1 MNEETIMIIGEKK
14 MRADIVL
21 YNGHIYTMDPRQPK
35 AQAVALRG
43 SRIAALGTDEEV
55 RPLLASSG
63 SSVDLAGRTVL
74 PGFIDSHVHFVLFAL
89 NLQRIDL
96 TGAASKA
103 EALER
108 VKARAQATP
117 PGDWIL
123 GGGWD
128 RNLWEETVCPTK
140 EDLDAVV
147 PRHPVA
153 LDSKDVHTMWL
164 NSLALQQ
171 AGITSETPD
180 PPGGEI
186 VRDAEGQP
194 TGVLRETAQAL
205 FNQLKVR
212 PSPSTYRAA
221 VREGIWQ
228 AHRVGV
234 TGFHDC
240 EDETAFITFQEL
252 AEAGELE
259 CRVLVH
265 LAVENLD
272 AAIQL
277 GLRTGFGND
286 RLRIGGLKIFVD
298 GSLGSRSACM
308 LEPFTSDPEN
318 WGILITDRPTLENLV
333 CRASAAGIA
342 STIHAIG
349 DAANREALDVLEV
362 ARRQEFDR
370 RLRHRIEHAQL
381 VNVADISRFAQLDVI
396 ASMQPQH
403 TTADIDLVETYWSG
417 ERIAGAYAWRKLL
430 NTGARL
436 TFGSDCPVEVMDPLA
451 GIHAA
456 ITRRRADGYPGPDGW
471 RSEECLTV
479 EEAVRGFTIGAAYA
493 SGEENLK
500 GSLTPGKLADL
511 VVLSRDIFAVPPM
524 EIVET
529 RVEATIF
536 DGQVVYGDV
545 ASLD

>member
-1 MNEETIMIIGEKK
+1 
-14 MRADIVL
+14 
-21 YNGHIYTMDPRQPK
+21 MDLRQPK
-35 AQAVALRG
+35 TQAIALSG
-43 SRIAALGTDEEV
+43 SRIAALGTDEEI
-55 RPLLASSG
+55 RPLLAFSG
-63 SSVDLAGRTVL
+63 SSVDLRGRTVL

-89 NLQRIDL
+89 NLQRVDL
-96 TGAASKA
+96 SGAESKA
-103 EALER
+103 EVLER
-108 VKARAQATP
+108 VKASAQATP

-123 GGGWD
+123 GAGWD
-128 RNLWEETVCPTK
+128 RNLWEETVFPTK

-171 AGITSETPD
+171 IGIASETPD
-180 PPGGEI
+180 PPGGAI

-205 FNQLKVR
+205 FSQLKVC
-212 PSPSTYRAA
+212 PSSSSTYRPA
-221 VREGIWQ
+221 VREGIRQ

-234 TGFHDC
+234 TGLHDC
-240 EDETAFITFQEL
+240 EDELAFITFQKL
-252 AEAGELE
+252 AEAGELG
-259 CRVLVH
+259 CRVLMH
-265 LAVENLD
+265 LAVDNLD
-272 AAIQL
+272 AAIHL
-277 GLRTGFGND
+277 GLQTGFGND
-286 RLRIGGLKIFVD
+286 RLRIGGLKMFVD
-298 GSLGSRSACM
+298 GALGSRSARM
-308 LEPFTSDPEN
+308 LEPFTGEPEN
-318 WGILITDRPTLENLV
+318 LGILITDRPTLENLV
-333 CRASAAGIA
+333 CRASAAGLA

-362 ARRQEFDR
+362 ARGQEPDR

-381 VNVADISRFAQLDVI
+381 VDAADISRFAQLDVI

-403 TTADIDLVETYWSG
+403 ATADIDLVETYWSG
-417 ERIAGAYAWRKLL
+417 DRVAGAYAWRKLL

-456 ITRRRADGYPGPDGW
+456 VTRRRADGYPGPDGW
-471 RSEECLTV
+471 RPEECLTV

-536 DGQVVYGDV
+536 DSQVVYGDM
-545 ASLD
+545 ASFD

>member
-1 MNEETIMIIGEKK
+1 MN
-14 MRADIVL
+14 ADIVL

-35 AQAVALRG
+35 ARAIALCG
-43 SRIAALGTDEEV
+43 SRIAAVGTDEEI
-55 RPLLASSG
+55 RPLLITSG
-63 SSVDLAGRTVL
+63 SSVDLGGRAVL

-96 TGAASKA
+96 TGAESKA

-108 VKARAQATP
+108 VKAKARATP
-117 PGDWIL
+117 PADWIL

-128 RNLWEETVCPTK
+128 RNLWEEDDFPTK
-140 EDLDAVV
+140 GDLDAVV

-171 AGITSETPD
+171 TGITSETPD

-186 VRDAEGQP
+186 VRDDEGKP
-194 TGVLRETAQAL
+194 TGVLRERAQSL
-205 FNQLKVR
+205 FNHVKVR
-212 PSPSTYRAA
+212 PSRSTCRAA
-221 VREGIWQ
+221 VRSGIRR

-240 EDETAFITFQEL
+240 EDELAFITFQEL
-252 AEAGELE
+252 LEAGELE

-286 RLRIGGLKIFVD
+286 RLRLGGLKIFVD
-298 GSLGSRSACM
+298 GALGSRSASM
-308 LEPFTSDPEN
+308 LEPFTGDPKN
-318 WGILITDRPTLENLV
+318 RGIAITARAALGELV
-333 CRASAAGIA
+333 SRASEAGIA

-349 DAANREALDVLEV
+349 DAANRQALDALEA
-362 ARRQEFDR
+362 ARGQEPDR

-381 VNVADISRFAQLDVI
+381 VDATDISRFGQLDVI

-403 TTADIDLVETYWSG
+403 ATADIDLAETYWSG

-430 NTGARL
+430 NSGARL
-436 TFGSDCPVEVMDPLA
+436 AFGSDCPVEVMDPLA

-456 ITRRRADGYPGPDGW
+456 VTRRRADGYPGPDGW
-471 RSEECLTV
+471 RPEECLTI

-493 SGEENLK
+493 SGEENQK

-511 VVLSRDIFAVPPM
+511 VVLSQDIFTVPPM
-524 EIVET
+524 EIFET
-529 RVEATIF
+529 RVEATVF
-536 DGQVVYGDV
+536 DGQVVYGDLV
-545 ASLD
+545 SFD

>member
-1 MNEETIMIIGEKK
+1 MH
-14 MRADIVL
+14 ADTVL
-21 YNGHIYTMDPRQPK
+21 YNGHIHTMDPSRPK
-35 AQAVALRG
+35 AQAIALID
-43 SRIAALGTDEEV
+43 SRIAALGTDEEI
-55 RPLLASSG
+55 RPLLVSSG
-63 SSVDLAGRTVL
+63 SSVDLGGRTVL

-89 NLQRIDL
+89 SLQRIDL
-96 TGAASKA
+96 TGAGSKA
-103 EALER
+103 EALEC

-117 PGDWIL
+117 PTDWVL

-128 RNLWEETVCPTK
+128 RNLWEETDFPTR

-164 NSLALQQ
+164 NSLALRQV
-171 AGITSETPD
+171 GITSETPD

-194 TGVLRETAQAL
+194 TGVLRERAQAL
-205 FNQLKVR
+205 FSQVKVR
-212 PSPSTYRAA
+212 PSPSICRAA
-221 VREGIWQ
+221 VRAGIWR

-240 EDETAFITFQEL
+240 EDELAFITFQEL

-286 RLRIGGLKIFVD
+286 RLRSGGLKIFVD
-298 GSLGSRSACM
+298 GALGSRSAYM
-308 LEPFTSDPEN
+308 LEPFTGDPEN
-318 WGILITDRPTLENLV
+318 WGIAVTAQPTLRNLV
-333 CRASAAGIA
+333 SRASTAGIA

-349 DAANREALDVLEV
+349 DAANREALDALEE
-362 ARRQEFDR
+362 ARGKEPDR

-381 VNVADISRFAQLDVI
+381 VDAADISRFAQLDVI

-403 TTADIDLVETYWSG
+403 ATADIDLVETYWSG
-417 ERIAGAYAWRKLL
+417 ERVAGAYAWRKLL
-430 NTGARL
+430 NSGARL

-456 ITRRRADGYPGPDGW
+456 VTRRRADGYPGPDGW
-471 RSEECLTV
+471 RPEECLTV

-511 VVLSRDIFAVPPM
+511 VVLSQDIFTVPPM

-536 DGQVVYGDV
+536 DGQVVYSDGVSFD
-545 ASLD
+545 